1 MAQKS
6 TLFTLMGLDVTITP
20 RVLIT
25 YVALAVVLTLIALLL
40 GLSLIEAVIA
50 GLIAALLHYALG
62 LAHHIG
68 HAIAARRTGYPM
80 SGIHFWGIL
89 ATSVYPRDELE
100 LPGSVHIQR
109 ALGGP
114 IASGI
119 LSIVLAILAA
129 LVRPPDTLLDWLII
143 FALTDNVLTFTIGV
157 LLPLRNI
164 AGIETDMDTLL
175 KWSGMCDSSRG

>member
-6 TLFTLMGLDVTITP
+6 TLFTLMGLRVTLNQ
-20 RVLIT
+20 RALIA
-25 YVALAVVLTLIALLL
+25 YVALAVVLALVALLI
-40 GLSLIEAVIA
+40 GLPLSEAVVG
-50 GLIAALLHYALG
+50 GLIGALLHYVLD

-68 HAIAARRTGYPM
+68 HAVAARRTGYPM

-89 ATSVYPRDELE
+89 ATSVYPHDEPD

-119 LSIVLAILAA
+119 LSVVLAILAA
-129 LVRPPDTLLDWLII
+129 LVRPPDGLLDWLII
-143 FALTDNVLTFTIGV
+143 FALTDNVLTYTLGV
-157 LLPLRNI
+157 LLPLRNLV
-164 AGIETDMDTLL
+164 GIETDMDTVL
-175 KWSGMCDSSRG
+175 KWSGTRNSS